1 MSVRVIASHNG
12 LEGARLAYELLAA
25 GADPLEACVVG
36 ATVVEDN
43 PDDLTVG
50 YGGLPNEEGVVELD
64 AAVMHGPT
72 HRYGAVAAVRNV
84 RHVTRLA
91 RLVMQQTDHNLLVGE
106 GAQRFARAQGFP
118 EENLLTD
125 KARRHWLHWNR
136 TRGPHE
142 DWLPPVA
149 DEVDA
154 DVASWFQRTTGTVH
168 FAARSAAGDLS
179 CATSTSGLAFKLV
192 GRVGDSPI
200 IGAGLYADNDLGT
213 CGATGRG
220 EASLDHL
227 ASFAVVE
234 LLRGG
239 LSPLEAGLEVLR
251 RVERKAAPRLRDA
264 QGRPNFD
271 LQLYVLAKDGRY
283 AGVALRG
290 PRKFAVAD
298 EAGARLEACVALF
311 ERG

>member
-1 MSVRVIASHNG
+1 MSLRVIASHNG
-12 LEGARLAYELLAA
+12 LEGARLAYELLT
-25 GADPLEACVVG
+25 GGGDPLEACVVG
-36 ATVVEDN
+36 ATQVEDD

-72 HRYGAVAAVRNV
+72 HRYGGVAAVHNV

-91 RLVMQQTDHNLLVGE
+91 RLVMEQTDHNLLVGE
-106 GAQRFARAQGFP
+106 GANRFARAQGFT
-118 EENLLTD
+118 EENLLTE
-125 KARRHWLHWNR
+125 KARRIWLHWKR

-142 DWLPPVA
+142 DWLAPTP
-149 DEVDA
+149 DKIDPDA
-154 DVASWFQRTTGTVH
+154 AAWFQRTTGTVH
-168 FAARSAAGDLS
+168 FAARDSKGDLS

-192 GRVGDSPI
+192 GRVGDSPV
-200 IGAGLYADNDLGT
+200 IGAGLYVDNEIGS

-227 ASFAVVE
+227 ASFAAVE
-234 LLRGG
+234 LMRSG

-264 QGRPNFD
+264 KGRPNFD
-271 LQLYVLAKDGRY
+271 LQLYVMAKDGRY

-298 EAGARLEACVALF
+298 AQGARHEECVALF
-311 ERG
+311 NKE

>member
-1 MSVRVIASHNG
+1 MSHRVIASQNG
-12 LEGARLAYELLAA
+12 LAGAQLAYELLAA
-25 GADPLEACVVG
+25 GGDLLEACVIG
-36 ATVVEDN
+36 AEQVEDD
-43 PDDLTVG
+43 PDELTVG
-50 YGGLPNEEGVVELD
+50 YGGLPNEEGFVELD

-91 RLVMQQTDHNLLVGE
+91 RSVMQQTDHNLLVGE
-106 GAQRFARAQGFP
+106 GALRFARAQGFV
-118 EENLLTD
+118 EEVLLTD
-125 KARRHWLHWNR
+125 KARRHWLHWKR

-142 DWLPPVA
+142 DWLPPTA
-149 DEVDA
+149 SEVDP
-154 DVASWFQRTTGTVH
+154 DVAEWFQRATGTVH
-168 FAARSAAGDLS
+168 FAVRNAAGDLS

-200 IGAGLYADNDLGT
+200 IGAGLYADNDVGT

-227 ASFAVVE
+227 ASHAAVE
-234 LLRGG
+234 LMRGG

-251 RVERKAAPRLRDA
+251 RVERKAATRLRDA

-271 LQLYVLAKDGRY
+271 LQLYLLAKDGRY

-298 EAGARLEACVALF
+298 ADGARLEPCVALF
-311 ERG
+311 ERS